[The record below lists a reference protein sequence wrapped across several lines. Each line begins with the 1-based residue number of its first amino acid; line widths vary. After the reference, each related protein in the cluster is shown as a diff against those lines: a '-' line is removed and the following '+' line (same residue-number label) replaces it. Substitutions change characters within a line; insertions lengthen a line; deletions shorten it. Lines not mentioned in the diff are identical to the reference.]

1 MTRVEFFDD
10 GGRITGFRCQGHSG
24 FAAVGTDIV
33 CAAVTA
39 LVRMTECTINDVCGS
54 GAKVRVDPETAAISL
69 RLPAQCGEEET
80 VQAVLAGLMLTL
92 SSLRDEYPDH
102 LEVMEVQHNA

>member
-1 MTRVEFFDD
+1 MTRVEFFDG

-24 FAAVGTDIV
+24 FSEAGSDIV

-39 LVRMTECTINDVCGS
+39 LVRMTECTLNDVCGS
-54 GAKVRVDPETAAISL
+54 CAQVRVDREKAVISL
-69 RLPAQCGEEET
+69 RLPAHCGEEET

-92 SSLRDEYPDH
+92 SSMRDEYPDH
-102 LEVMEVQHNA
+102 LEVMEVQENA

>member
-1 MTRVEFFDD
+1 MTRVEFFDG

-24 FAAVGTDIV
+24 FAAAGNDIV
-33 CAAVTA
+33 CAAITA
-39 LVRMTECTINDVCGS
+39 LIRMTECTLNDVCGCR
-54 GAKVRVDPETAAISL
+54 AKVRAEQETATLSL
-69 RLPAQCGEEET
+69 RLPAHCEEEET

-102 LEVMEVQHNA
+102 LEVMEVQQNA

>member
-1 MTRVEFFDD
+1 MTRVSFFDG

-24 FAAVGTDIV
+24 FSAAGTDIV

-39 LVRMTECTINDVCGS
+39 LIRMTECTLNDVCGS
-54 GAKVRVDPETAAISL
+54 GAQVQVDQDAAAISL
-69 RLPAQCGEEET
+69 RLPAQYSEEDT

-102 LEVMEVQHNA
+102 LEVLELQNNA

>member
-1 MTRVEFFDD
+1 
-10 GGRITGFRCQGHSG
+10 
-24 FAAVGTDIV
+24 
-33 CAAVTA
+33 
-39 LVRMTECTINDVCGS
+39 MTECTLNDVCGS
-54 GAKVRVDPETAAISL
+54 GAQVQVDQDAAAISL
-69 RLPAQCGEEET
+69 RLPAQCGEEDT